1 VAEQE
6 LSDRAREGLEHL
18 QAAAK
23 ELIAAGHA
31 LLDAA
36 GELVDDPAIAAQ
48 VVGAFGALA
57 ELARAAAANAVNPS
71 GVDADVG
78 GTASRVQRIK
88 VS

>member
-1 VAEQE
+1 MAEQE

-36 GELVDDPAIAAQ
+36 GELVDDPTVAAQ
-48 VVGAFGALA
+48 IVGAFGALA
-57 ELARAAAANAVNPS
+57 DLARTAAANAVNPA
-71 GVDADVG
+71 GADADG
-78 GTASRVQRIK
+78 GETASRVQRIK